1 MDYAEFIMLVAEMRK
16 LQKDYFRYRDPLSLQ
31 KAKKAE
37 RLVDTEI
44 ERMTGTKPEKEV
56 EPKHPSLF

>member
-1 MDYAEFIMLVAEMRK
+1 MDYAEFIMMVAEMRK

-37 RLVDTEI
+37 ALVDAEI
-44 ERMTGTKPEKEV
+44 KRMTGTTLEKEA
-56 EPKHPSLF
+56 EPQHPTLF